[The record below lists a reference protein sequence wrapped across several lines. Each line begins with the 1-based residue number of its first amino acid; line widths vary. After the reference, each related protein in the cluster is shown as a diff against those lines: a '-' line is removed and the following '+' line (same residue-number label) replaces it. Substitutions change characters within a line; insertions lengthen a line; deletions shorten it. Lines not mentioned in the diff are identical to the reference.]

1 MKRAAPSAHTV
12 ATMANDLADAI
23 RDARVARNLSQVELA
38 RRVGVHST
46 YLSRL
51 EGATW
56 ERGGPWPS
64 DGVLRA
70 LARVLDLS
78 SSTLIELRASAQRIA
93 EGNGR
98 TVRLRSANRK
108 ASYAVSVGD
117 QRVQSA
123 ARRHGRTHPVGWN
136 DQGDRRS
143 ARHPGF
149 FQPTAMMPTMST
161 RSPIGWRRTLA
172 ASCGERVRP
181 PTTSCASSALAPNG

>member
-1 MKRAAPSAHTV
+1 
-12 ATMANDLADAI
+12 MANDLATAI

-78 SSTLIELRASAQRIA
+78 SSRLIELRASAQRIA
-93 EGNGR
+93 QSNGR
-98 TVRLRSANRK
+98 TVRRRSADRK
-108 ASYAVSVGD
+108 ASYAVSIGD
-117 QRVQSA
+117 QPVQSA
-123 ARRHGRTHPVGWN
+123 ARSMVERMPSGGTIRAIDVRLATPGSSTDGDGADYVDALA
-136 DQGDRRS
+136 DQLAQDS
-143 ARHPGF
+143 
-149 FQPTAMMPTMST
+149 
-161 RSPIGWRRTLA
+161 A
-172 ASCGERVRP
+172 ASCGGRARP
-181 PTTSCASSALAPNG
+181 PRTSWASSALAPNV